1 MSEQRIG
8 VVGAGT
14 MGQGIAQVVAASGFN
29 VRLYDVADEQLTRA
43 KGAIDKGLEKLV
55 AKEKMTAEG
64 KQEALARLSTTTA
77 LDALSDCSVIIE
89 AAPEQPALKEKL
101 FRDLSHLSSDAILAS
116 NTSSL
121 SLTRL
126 AAVCER
132 PERVVGMHFFN
143 PVPVLKLVE
152 VIRAEQTSDATVER
166 IEALA
171 RLSTTTALDALS
183 DCSVIIEAAPEQPA
197 LKEKLFRDLSHLS
210 SDAIL
215 ASNTSSLSLTR
226 LAAVCERPERGVG
239 MHFFNPVPVLKLVEV
254 IRAEQTSDAT
264 VERIEALAKAL
275 GKTAVPVGDAPG
287 FAVNRLLVPMINE
300 AAFIV
305 QEGTATPEAI
315 DEAMK
320 LGAAHPMGPLA
331 LADLIGLDVCLAI
344 MDVLQ
349 EGFGDP
355 KYRPC
360 PLLKRMVAA
369 GYLGRKSGRG
379 FYIYE

>member
-1 MSEQRIG
+1 MTQQSIG

-14 MGQGIAQVVAASGFN
+14 MGQGIAQVLVASGLP
-29 VRLYDVADEQLTRA
+29 VQLYDVADEQLGRA
-43 KGAIDKGLEKLV
+43 QAAIDKGLGKLV
-55 AKEKMTAEG
+55 AKEKLGEAEKG
-64 KQEALARLSTTTA
+64 EAMARLELTTSLEALRG
-77 LDALSDCSVIIE
+77 CEVIVE

-101 FRDLSHLSSDAILAS
+101 FRDLSRLSHDAILAS

-152 VIRAEQTSDATVER
+152 VIRAEQTSDATVAR
-166 IEALA
+166 IEELA
-171 RLSTTTALDALS
+171 R
-183 DCSVIIEAAPEQPA
+183 Q
-197 LKEKLFRDLSHLS
+197 
-210 SDAIL
+210 
-215 ASNTSSLSLTR
+215 
-226 LAAVCERPERGVG
+226 
-239 MHFFNPVPVLKLVEV
+239 
-254 IRAEQTSDAT
+254 
-264 VERIEALAKAL
+264 L
-275 GKTAVPVGDAPG
+275 GKTPVAIADSPG

-300 AAFIV
+300 AAFLL
-305 QEGTATPEAI
+305 QEGAASAEDI
-315 DEAMK
+315 DQSMK

-360 PLLKRMVAA
+360 PLLRRMVAA
-369 GYLGRKSGRG
+369 GYLGRKTGRG
-379 FYIYE
+379 FHIYE

>member
-1 MSEQRIG
+1 MSDKIG

-14 MGQGIAQVVAASGFN
+14 MGQGIAQVVAASGFD
-29 VRLYDVADEQLTRA
+29 VHLYDVAEEALSRA
-43 KGAIDKGLEKLV
+43 RASIEKGLGKLV
-55 AKEKMTAEG
+55 EKQKISEED
-64 KQEALARLSTTTA
+64 KQAALERLSTTTS
-77 LDALSDCSVIIE
+77 LDALGGCGVIIE

-101 FRDLSHLSSDAILAS
+101 FHELSRLSPDAILAS

-126 AAVCER
+126 AAVCEH

-152 VIRAEQTSDATVER
+152 VIRAEQTSDATVQR
-166 IEALA
+166 IEQLA
-171 RLSTTTALDALS
+171 
-183 DCSVIIEAAPEQPA
+183 Q
-197 LKEKLFRDLSHLS
+197 
-210 SDAIL
+210 
-215 ASNTSSLSLTR
+215 
-226 LAAVCERPERGVG
+226 
-239 MHFFNPVPVLKLVEV
+239 
-254 IRAEQTSDAT
+254 
-264 VERIEALAKAL
+264 AL
-275 GKTAVPVGDAPG
+275 GKTAVPIGDSPG

-305 QEGTATPEAI
+305 QEGAATPEAI

-344 MDVLQ
+344 MNVLQ

-360 PLLKRMVAA
+360 PLLKRMVDA
-369 GYLGRKSGRG
+369 GYLGRKTGRG
-379 FYIYE
+379 FHHYD

>member
-43 KGAIDKGLEKLV
+43 KSAIDKGFEKLV
-55 AKEKMTAEG
+55 TKEKMTAEG

-101 FRDLSHLSSDAILAS
+101 FRDISHLSSDAILAS

-166 IEALA
+166 IEAL
-171 RLSTTTALDALS
+171 T
-183 DCSVIIEAAPEQPA
+183 
-197 LKEKLFRDLSHLS
+197 
-210 SDAIL
+210 
-215 ASNTSSLSLTR
+215 
-226 LAAVCERPERGVG
+226 
-239 MHFFNPVPVLKLVEV
+239 
-254 IRAEQTSDAT
+254 
-264 VERIEALAKAL
+264 KAL

>member
-43 KGAIDKGLEKLV
+43 KNAIDKGLEKLV
-55 AKEKMTAEG
+55 AKEKMTAED

-166 IEALA
+166 IEAL
-171 RLSTTTALDALS
+171 T
-183 DCSVIIEAAPEQPA
+183 
-197 LKEKLFRDLSHLS
+197 
-210 SDAIL
+210 
-215 ASNTSSLSLTR
+215 
-226 LAAVCERPERGVG
+226 
-239 MHFFNPVPVLKLVEV
+239 
-254 IRAEQTSDAT
+254 
-264 VERIEALAKAL
+264 KAL

-315 DEAMK
+315 DDAMK

-344 MDVLQ
+344 MEVLQ

>member
-1 MSEQRIG
+1 MNERLIG

-14 MGQGIAQVVAASGFN
+14 MGQGIAQVVVASGFT
-29 VRLYDVADEQLTRA
+29 VRLYDVADEQLMRA
-43 KGAIDKGLEKLV
+43 QAAIDKGLGKLV
-55 AKEKMTAEG
+55 AKEKISEAD
-64 KQEALARLSTTTA
+64 QCDALARLSTTTA
-77 LDALSDCSVIIE
+77 LEALSDCSIIIE

-101 FRDLSHLSSDAILAS
+101 FRDLSHLSHDAILAS

-152 VIRAEQTSDATVER
+152 VIRAEQTSDATVAQ
-166 IEALA
+166 IEAL
-171 RLSTTTALDALS
+171 
-183 DCSVIIEAAPEQPA
+183 
-197 LKEKLFRDLSHLS
+197 
-210 SDAIL
+210 
-215 ASNTSSLSLTR
+215 TS
-226 LAAVCERPERGVG
+226 
-239 MHFFNPVPVLKLVEV
+239 
-254 IRAEQTSDAT
+254 
-264 VERIEALAKAL
+264 AL
-275 GKTAVPVGDAPG
+275 GKTAVSIGDAPG

-344 MDVLQ
+344 MEVLQ
-349 EGFGDP
+349 DGFGDP

-360 PLLKRMVAA
+360 PLLKRMVDA

-379 FYIYE
+379 FHIYE

>member
-1 MSEQRIG
+1 MSQQAIG

-14 MGQGIAQVVAASGFN
+14 MGQGIAQVLVGSGFP
-29 VRLYDVADEQLTRA
+29 VRLYDVADDQLGRA
-43 KGAIDKGLEKLV
+43 QAAIDKGLAKLV
-55 AKEKMTAEG
+55 AKEKLGEG
-64 KQEALARLSTTTA
+64 EKRDAMARLEPTTSLEALR
-77 LDALSDCSVIIE
+77 DCEVIAE

-101 FRDLSHLSSDAILAS
+101 FRDLSRLTHDAILAS

-152 VIRAEQTSDATVER
+152 VIRAEQTSDATV
-166 IEALA
+166 A
-171 RLSTTTALDALS
+171 
-183 DCSVIIEAAPEQPA
+183 
-197 LKEKLFRDLSHLS
+197 
-210 SDAIL
+210 
-215 ASNTSSLSLTR
+215 
-226 LAAVCERPERGVG
+226 
-239 MHFFNPVPVLKLVEV
+239 
-254 IRAEQTSDAT
+254 
-264 VERIEALAKAL
+264 RIEALAKAL
-275 GKTAVPVGDAPG
+275 GKTPVAIADSPG

-300 AAFIV
+300 AAFLL
-305 QEGTATPEAI
+305 QEGAASADDI
-315 DEAMK
+315 DQSMK

-344 MDVLQ
+344 MEVLQ

-379 FYIYE
+379 FHVYQ

>member
-43 KGAIDKGLEKLV
+43 KNAIEKGLEKLV
-55 AKEKMTAEG
+55 AKEKMTAED

-171 RLSTTTALDALS
+171 
-183 DCSVIIEAAPEQPA
+183 
-197 LKEKLFRDLSHLS
+197 
-210 SDAIL
+210 
-215 ASNTSSLSLTR
+215 
-226 LAAVCERPERGVG
+226 
-239 MHFFNPVPVLKLVEV
+239 
-254 IRAEQTSDAT
+254 
-264 VERIEALAKAL
+264 KAL

-315 DEAMK
+315 DDAMK

>member
-1 MSEQRIG
+1 MSEQVIG

-14 MGQGIAQVVAASGFN
+14 MGQGIAQVVAASGFTT
-29 VRLYDVADEQLTRA
+29 RLYDVADEQLARA
-43 KGAIDKGLEKLV
+43 ESNIEKGLGKLV
-55 AKEKMTAEG
+55 SKEKMAASDKDAAMT
-64 KQEALARLSTTTA
+64 RLSTTTA
-77 LDALSDCSVIIE
+77 LEALADCAIIIE

-101 FRDLSHLSSDAILAS
+101 FRDLSNLSSQAILAS

-152 VIRAEQTSDATVER
+152 VIRAEQTSDATVEQ
-166 IEALA
+166 I
-171 RLSTTTALDALS
+171 
-183 DCSVIIEAAPEQPA
+183 Q
-197 LKEKLFRDLSHLS
+197 
-210 SDAIL
+210 
-215 ASNTSSLSLTR
+215 N
-226 LAAVCERPERGVG
+226 
-239 MHFFNPVPVLKLVEV
+239 
-254 IRAEQTSDAT
+254 
-264 VERIEALAKAL
+264 LAKAL
-275 GKTAVPVGDAPG
+275 GKTAVPVGDSPG

-300 AAFIV
+300 AAFLV
-305 QEGTATPEAI
+305 QEGAATPEAV

-344 MDVLQ
+344 MEVLQ
-349 EGFGDP
+349 DGFGDP

-360 PLLKRMVAA
+360 PLLKRMVDA

-379 FYIYE
+379 FHIYH

>member
-1 MSEQRIG
+1 MSQQPIG

-14 MGQGIAQVVAASGFN
+14 MGQGIAQVLATSGFD
-29 VRLYDVADEQLTRA
+29 VKLFDVADEQLTRA
-43 KGAIDKGLEKLV
+43 RAAIDKGLSKLV
-55 AKEKMTAEG
+55 AKEKLTDDD
-64 KQEALARLSTTTA
+64 KQAALARLATSA
-77 LDALSDCSVIIE
+77 SLDDLKGCEVIIE
-89 AAPEQPALKEKL
+89 AAPEEPELKEQL
-101 FRDLSHLSSDAILAS
+101 FRDLSALNSETILAS

-126 AAVCER
+126 AAVSEH

-152 VIRAEQTSDATVER
+152 VIRAEQTSDATV
-166 IEALA
+166 
-171 RLSTTTALDALS
+171 
-183 DCSVIIEAAPEQPA
+183 
-197 LKEKLFRDLSHLS
+197 
-210 SDAIL
+210 
-215 ASNTSSLSLTR
+215 TR
-226 LAAVCERPERGVG
+226 V
-239 MHFFNPVPVLKLVEV
+239 
-254 IRAEQTSDAT
+254 
-264 VERIEALAKAL
+264 EALAKDL
-275 GKTAVPVGDAPG
+275 GKTAVPVGDSPG

-300 AAFIV
+300 AAFLV
-305 QEGTATPEAI
+305 QEGTATPEAV

-344 MDVLQ
+344 MEVLQ

-360 PLLKRMVAA
+360 PLLKRMVSA

-379 FYIYE
+379 FHHYA

>member
-1 MSEQRIG
+1 MSQQTIG

-14 MGQGIAQVVAASGFN
+14 MGQGIAQVLITGGFS
-29 VRLYDVADEQLTRA
+29 VQLYDVADDQLGRA
-43 KGAIDKGLEKLV
+43 QTAIDKGLGKLV
-55 AKEKMTAEG
+55 AKEKLAEAEKG
-64 KQEALARLSTTTA
+64 EAMARLELTTSLEALRG
-77 LDALSDCSVIIE
+77 CEVIIE

-101 FRDLSHLSSDAILAS
+101 FRDLSRLTHDAILAS

-152 VIRAEQTSDATVER
+152 VIRAEQTSDATAVR
-166 IEALA
+166 IEELA
-171 RLSTTTALDALS
+171 R
-183 DCSVIIEAAPEQPA
+183 Q
-197 LKEKLFRDLSHLS
+197 
-210 SDAIL
+210 
-215 ASNTSSLSLTR
+215 
-226 LAAVCERPERGVG
+226 
-239 MHFFNPVPVLKLVEV
+239 
-254 IRAEQTSDAT
+254 
-264 VERIEALAKAL
+264 L
-275 GKTAVPVGDAPG
+275 GKTPVAIADSPG

-300 AAFIV
+300 AAFLL
-305 QEGTATPEAI
+305 QEGAASAEDI
-315 DEAMK
+315 DQSMK

-344 MDVLQ
+344 MEVLQ

-379 FYIYE
+379 FHSYE

>member
-1 MSEQRIG
+1 MTQQTIG

-14 MGQGIAQVVAASGFN
+14 MGQGIAQVLVASGFAT
-29 VRLYDVADEQLTRA
+29 RLYDVADEQLGRA
-43 KGAIDKGLEKLV
+43 QAVIDKGLGKLV
-55 AKEKMTAEG
+55 AKEKLSEADKAEAMARLETTTSL
-64 KQEALARLSTTTA
+64 EALRG
-77 LDALSDCSVIIE
+77 CEVIIE

-101 FRDLSHLSSDAILAS
+101 FRDLSRLSHDAILAS

-152 VIRAEQTSDATVER
+152 VIRAEQTSDATAAR
-166 IEALA
+166 IE
-171 RLSTTTALDALS
+171 
-183 DCSVIIEAAPEQPA
+183 E
-197 LKEKLFRDLSHLS
+197 
-210 SDAIL
+210 
-215 ASNTSSLSLTR
+215 LTR
-226 LAAVCERPERGVG
+226 
-239 MHFFNPVPVLKLVEV
+239 
-254 IRAEQTSDAT
+254 Q
-264 VERIEALAKAL
+264 L
-275 GKTAVPVGDAPG
+275 GKTPVAIADSPG
-287 FAVNRLLVPMINE
+287 FAVNRLLIPMINE
-300 AAFIV
+300 AAFLL
-305 QEGTATPEAI
+305 QEGAASAEDI
-315 DEAMK
+315 DQSMQ

-344 MDVLQ
+344 MEVLQ

-360 PLLKRMVAA
+360 PLLRRMVAA

-379 FYIYE
+379 FHIYS

>member
-1 MSEQRIG
+1 MRAARRSQTAPVRGTAMSEQRIG

-43 KGAIDKGLEKLV
+43 KNAIDKGLEKLV

-166 IEALA
+166 IEAL
-171 RLSTTTALDALS
+171 T
-183 DCSVIIEAAPEQPA
+183 
-197 LKEKLFRDLSHLS
+197 
-210 SDAIL
+210 
-215 ASNTSSLSLTR
+215 
-226 LAAVCERPERGVG
+226 
-239 MHFFNPVPVLKLVEV
+239 
-254 IRAEQTSDAT
+254 
-264 VERIEALAKAL
+264 KAL

-315 DEAMK
+315 DDAMK

-344 MDVLQ
+344 MEVLQ